1 VNTARFRERI
11 IHLTCTL
18 ELDLRVVKMSKNV
31 SRISVSVPPDLLR
44 RFDEAQKRLGYTDRS
59 KAVQIAM
66 QSFVTESKWL
76 CTQEG
81 NGTGAIVMVYN
92 SAIRQIGDLLMELER
107 EYCGIV
113 ESVVHLHLDEKN
125 CLQTISVRGRS
136 EEIKALAEKLMIT
149 EGVKEVKLA
158 IVTP

>member
-1 VNTARFRERI
+1 
-11 IHLTCTL
+11 
-18 ELDLRVVKMSKNV
+18 MSKNV

-81 NGTGAIVMVYN
+81 NGTGAIVMVYD

-107 EYCGIV
+107 EYRGIV